1 MALRQIFKTQLTDVD
16 TTARDIVGSLRWEND
31 KLYKYVKLL
40 NDTASVTVAGVA
52 GDPCAYVDGGP
63 ALNTVTLDNTS
74 ADAQPVLAGFL
85 MGTVTGTY
93 NTAYYLWVQVTGL
106 VTVPTAVTSG
116 VIGSGCMMATGDKTL
131 TITTGVIESGACLV
145 TATAAN
151 NVVMAH
157 CVY

>member
-16 TTARDIVGSLRWEND
+16 TTARDIVGSLRWEGD

-85 MGTVTGTY
+85 MGTVAGVY

-116 VIGSGCMMATGDKTL
+116 VIGSGCMMAAGDKTL

>member
-1 MALRQIFKTQLTDVD
+1 MALRQIFKTQITDVD
-16 TTARDIVGSLRWEND
+16 STARDTVGSLRWEGD
-31 KLYKYVKLL
+31 KLYKYVSLI

-52 GDPCAYVDGGP
+52 GDPCAYVDGGCST
-63 ALNTVTLDNTS
+63 NQVTLDNTS

-85 MGTVTGTY
+85 TATVTGTY
-93 NTAYYLWVQVTGL
+93 NTTYYLWIQVTGV

-116 VIGSGCMMATGDKTL
+116 VIGSGCMMAAGDKTL
-131 TITTGVIESGACLV
+131 TITTGVIDSGATLV

-151 NVVMAH
+151 NKVMAC